1 MATINTNVDFHE
13 NRQAEVQ
20 IVGWV
25 FTGIAIA
32 TVGLKVTARHMVH
45 RLGWDDF
52 FIFFSLALSIIA
64 AALVSYSVTLGL
76 GRHTA
81 AVIAEHGIERVSK
94 TAYWQILGY
103 PFNIGSF
110 SFPNISIAI
119 LINNLLD
126 PNPLRSRLLLGMSIM
141 QVVFAMVSIFLI
153 FLQCKPTAVLWDH
166 TLTDATCW
174 DERIFYDFSYWVSAY
189 TTMTDIIL
197 AVVPISVFWKLQMRP
212 GTKIGVCIMMGL
224 TLLSAIVTIVKA
236 TYLPLFTD
244 REDPLYNV
252 TPLVIWGLIEQN
264 VVIVAACIPTLRPFF
279 RRAFESR
286 SSSRK
291 SSSFG
296 SGFKLSSTPRSRSK
310 KYITETELLQETQV
324 ETVTQDHDT
333 SAGMPFG
340 LGFDADMEQGSQKSH
355 SSQQGIWQT
364 REVIVES
371 DGEEGPG
378 PEESKRTRDLELKSV
393 VPMNLR

>member
-1 MATINTNVDFHE
+1 MAAINADVSLGQ

-20 IVGWV
+20 VVGWV
-25 FTGIAIA
+25 FTGVAVA
-32 TVGLKVTARHMVH
+32 AVGLKVTARHMVR

-81 AVIAEHGIERVSK
+81 AVVAEHGMERVSMTSK
-94 TAYWQILGY
+94 WQILGY

-119 LINNLLD
+119 LINNLLN
-126 PNPLRSRLLLGMSIM
+126 PNTLRSRLLLGMSIL
-141 QVVFAMVSIFLI
+141 QVVFAMVSVFLI
-153 FLQCKPTAVLWDH
+153 FLQCKPTAALWDH
-166 TLTDATCW
+166 TITDATCW
-174 DERIFYDFSYWVSAY
+174 DQAIFYGFSYWVSAY
-189 TTMTDIIL
+189 TTITDVIL
-197 AVVPISVFWKLQMRP
+197 AIVPITVFWKLQMRWSS
-212 GTKIGVCIMMGL
+212 KIGVCIMMSL

-244 REDPLYNV
+244 VEDPLYNV

-286 SSSRK
+286 GSSNK
-291 SSSFG
+291 SSSLE
-296 SGFKLSSTPRSRSK
+296 SGFKLSTTARPKRHMAAP
-310 KYITETELLQETQV
+310 ELALEKTQN
-324 ETVTQDHDT
+324 QDDRGT
-333 SAGMPFG
+333 DFG
-340 LGFDADMEQGSQKSH
+340 LDIDAERGSQGSRAQSH
-355 SSQQGIWQT
+355 GSRQGIWQT

-371 DGEEGPG
+371 DEE
-378 PEESKRTRDLELKSV
+378 EESKRTKELKRA
-393 VPMNLR
+393 VPLNLR

>member
-1 MATINTNVDFHE
+1 MATITTDVDFTQ
-13 NRQAEVQ
+13 NRQAEVHV
-20 IVGWV
+20 VGWV

-32 TVGLKVTARHMVH
+32 TVGLKVTARHLVH

-81 AVIAEHGIERVSK
+81 AVIAEHGIERVSL
-94 TAYWQILGY
+94 TSRWQILGY

-153 FLQCKPTAVLWDH
+153 FLQCRPTSALWDH
-166 TLTDATCW
+166 TIDATCW

-197 AVVPISVFWKLQMRP
+197 AIVPIRVFWKLKMRRS
-212 GTKIGVCIMMGL
+212 TKVGVCVMMGL

-244 REDPLYNV
+244 RLDPLYNV

-279 RRAFESR
+279 KRAFESR
-286 SSSRK
+286 ASSHRSRSK

-296 SGFKLSSTPRSRSK
+296 SGFKLSSTPRAKR
-310 KYITETELLQETQV
+310 YLTDTELLQETQV
-324 ETVTQDHDT
+324 ETVTHRD
-333 SAGMPFG
+333 AGLVVG
-340 LGFDADMEQGSQKSH
+340 LGFDVEAGSQRSH
-355 SSQQGIWQT
+355 SSQLGIWQT

-371 DGEEGPG
+371 DEEEEG
-378 PEESKRTRDLELKSV
+378 KRAREMKSV
-393 VPMNLR
+393 VAPNLR